1 MDLSS
6 PMSVQKL
13 RPREEK
19 CRVQFHIVNCN
30 RKRTRIRIE
39 TRASFPDLVWYI
51 YDVNSLGYTFP
62 FHIQKMWN
70 LGSSSVKSP
79 PDVIISAV
87 KPTRPSFLFMFFFF
101 FPAVSSLTRPLAWR
115 AQAWAPSTALKA
127 RTSLVCWCAGL
138 ALPAWALPSLIT
150 NKPLTIPAKKIDDTF
165 SVFTVG

>member
-1 MDLSS
+1 MESMDLSS

-101 FPAVSSLTRPLAWR
+101 FFLLWVAWPDPWLGELRLEPPALPWRPGLA
-115 AQAWAPSTALKA
+115 
-127 RTSLVCWCAGL
+127 WCAGVQ
-138 ALPAWALPSLIT
+138 ALLSQRGPCPAWSPI
-150 NKPLTIPAKKIDDTF
+150 NP
-165 SVFTVG
+165 